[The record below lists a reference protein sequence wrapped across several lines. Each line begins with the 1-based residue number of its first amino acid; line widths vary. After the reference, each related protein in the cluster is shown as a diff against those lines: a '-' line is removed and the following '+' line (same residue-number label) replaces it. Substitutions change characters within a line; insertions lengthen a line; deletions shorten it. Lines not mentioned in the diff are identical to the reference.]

1 MLLYICG
8 AYVCASMRV
17 NVWGEVG
24 IGGGGVYASVRVNYF
39 VRLRLEPV

>member
-24 IGGGGVYASVRVNYF
+24 IGGGGGSVRE
-39 VRLRLEPV
+39 RSC